1 MKNYKLAFLFTIL
14 AVVINSLFYWFGA
27 YDSLEQN
34 LYDFKFKLRGPISG
48 DLLYD
53 SSGKIK
59 NRYDKKD
66 NSAVKKKYSTD
77 NDVVII
83 GLDQSSYTNIGRF
96 YPYDRGL
103 IWSKVVDNLVS
114 AGVSVITFDIMFDNK
129 TLSDSEFSKSIHE
142 ASLKGVDIILA
153 ANNQIE
159 IGTAGKNFNLV
170 KPSSIILQKSN
181 AKLGLVG
188 TVSDQD
194 GFIRKYILDDPRVND
209 SYQNQYFSLAIQSVI
224 SYKNI
229 DDMNYKNL
237 INNHLKI
244 PLYGNQNTFLINYY
258 GPSSYGRFKTF
269 NTIPLHEILD
279 DGSCYP
285 EEGDCDPIL
294 KNHAEI
300 DGFMELFTMEQW
312 KGVNPFKNKIAI
324 IGSALQEH
332 HDNFNIPLNENGEM
346 YGVEIHAHVIQQI
359 LDENYIYI
367 PISYIGSDTDLKD
380 KLISFL
386 FISFISF
393 LVFYLMIYL
402 NPIFSVSTSIIL
414 IFIWFNISIGS
425 FLNDYIWFIKYIFG
439 IELNVPNISQSLIL
453 PVIYPITSVIF
464 SYGFNL
470 SYKLYIENQDK
481 KFLKSTFGNYISSD
495 LVNQMYENKTIPKLG
510 GEEGYHTVIFS
521 DVANFSSISEE
532 LSPTEI
538 VEVLNEYL
546 TEMTKIILDNG
557 GTIDK
562 YIGDAIVAFYGA
574 PIEVKNHE
582 NKAILSVLKMN
593 DKFKEL
599 KEKWAIEDKWPDS
612 IKHMKHRVG
621 VNTGNLV
628 TGNMGSSL
636 QMNYTCMG
644 DAVNLAARLESGSKF
659 WGIDVQVS
667 KTVYDATKNNYIYR
681 KLGLIRV
688 KGKNQSVN
696 VYELIC
702 HKNFLDESLT
712 KLLTKFES
720 GHKQYLKQ
728 NWDDAIMIFEEC
740 SHLEDMSSKS
750 RITNP
755 SLTYIKICKEFKH
768 NPPNEN
774 WDGAYNF
781 KSK

>member
-1 MKNYKLAFLFTIL
+1 MKKYKLAFLFTIL
-14 AVVINSLFYWFGA
+14 SVIINSFFYWLGT

-34 LYDFKFKLRGPISG
+34 IYDFKFKLRGPISG
-48 DLLYD
+48 DHLYD
-53 SSGKIK
+53 KTGQLK
-59 NRYDKKD
+59 NRYDRVQNNSIKKD
-66 NSAVKKKYSTD
+66 YTSD
-77 NDVVII
+77 NDIVII
-83 GLDQSSYTNIGRF
+83 GLDQSSYENIGRF

-114 AGVSVITFDIMFDNK
+114 SGISVIAFDIMFDNK
-129 TLSDSEFSKSIHE
+129 TLSDSLFSKSIKN
-142 ASLKGVDIILA
+142 ATLKGVDVILA
-153 ANNQIE
+153 ANNQID
-159 IGTAGKNFNLV
+159 IGTAGKSFNLV
-170 KPSSIILQKSN
+170 KPSLNILKNSN

-194 GFIRKYILDDPRVND
+194 GFIRKYISNDPRVND
-209 SYQNQYFSLAIQSVI
+209 SYQNEYYSLALQSVF
-224 SYKNI
+224 SFKKI
-229 DDMNYKNL
+229 DINNKDL
-237 INNHLKI
+237 INQYLNI
-244 PLYGNQNTFLINYY
+244 PLYENQNTFLINYY
-258 GPSSYGRFKTF
+258 GPSSYGRYKTF

-285 EEGDCDPIL
+285 EEGDCEPIL

-300 DGFMELFTMEQW
+300 DGFMELFTMKEW
-312 KGVNPFKNKIAI
+312 RGVNPFYNKIAI

-332 HDNFNIPLNENGEM
+332 HDIFNIPLDKNGEM

-359 LDENYIYI
+359 LDNNYIYA
-367 PISYIGSDTDLKD
+367 PISYIGSDTDFKD
-380 KLISFL
+380 KIISILIILIISFMI
-386 FISFISF
+386 FFS
-393 LVFYLMIYL
+393 MIYL
-402 NPIFSVSTSIIL
+402 NPIYSLVVSFML
-414 IFIWFNISIGS
+414 IFIWLNISIGS
-425 FLNDYIWFIKYIFG
+425 FLNDYVWFIKYIFG
-439 IELNVPNISQSLIL
+439 IQLNIPMIGESLIL

-470 SYKLYIENQDK
+470 SYKLYIEIQDK

-495 LVNQMYENKTIPKLG
+495 LVDQMYKNKTIPKLG

-532 LSPTEI
+532 LSPSEI

-582 NKAILSVLKMN
+582 NKAILSVIEMN
-593 DKFKEL
+593 EKLKEL
-599 KEKWAIEDKWPDS
+599 KEKWSIEDRWPNS

-667 KTVYDATKNNYIYR
+667 ETVYNATKNSYVYR
-681 KLGLIRV
+681 NLGLIRV
-688 KGKNQSVN
+688 KGKSQSVN

-702 HKNFLDESLT
+702 HKNFLDKPLS
-712 KLLTKFES
+712 KLLAKFES
-720 GHKQYLKQ
+720 GYEQYLKQ
-728 NWDDAIMIFEEC
+728 NWDEAIKIFNEC
-740 SHLEDMSSKS
+740 AQLEDMLSLN

-755 SLTYIKICKEFKH
+755 SLTYITICKEFKVK
-768 NPPNEN
+768 PPKKN
-774 WDGAYNF
+774 WDGTYNF